1 MTISCREK
9 GVDLND
15 GVQKM
20 IGAMVEDYVDW
31 TNRSGLTEEHA
42 EERAANFANKFE
54 ITEGRKYIKVISDRS
69 VTAFVMKEDDNKFRK
84 GDILKP
90 AGWNAPAR
98 NAARGNVL
106 EGNYPINWT
115 GPLYL

>member
-1 MTISCREK
+1 MTISCKEK

-15 GVQKM
+15 GVEKM

-31 TNRSGLTEEHA
+31 TNNAGLTEEHA

-69 VTAFVMKEDDNKFRK
+69 VTAFVMKEDDKKFRK

>member
-1 MTISCREK
+1 MTISCIEK

-42 EERAANFANKFE
+42 EERGANFANKFE
-54 ITEGRKYIKVISDRS
+54 IPKVGNISRAS
-69 VTAFVMKEDDNKFRK
+69 VTEA
-84 GDILKP
+84 
-90 AGWNAPAR
+90 
-98 NAARGNVL
+98 
-106 EGNYPINWT
+106 
-115 GPLYL
+115 